1 MSESVAEPQPLVVLG
16 LGPAGLDRLRPAE
29 RGLLMDPARSVVLRT
44 LHHPGASEVAAR
56 RPVITCDDLYDEEA
70 SFDTLYAEIADRV
83 LDVARSGPA
92 VFAVP
97 GSVVVGERAVTI
109 VLELASAAGITVDVR
124 PGESFLD
131 LAFVRVG
138 IDPIRDGV
146 QVLDGRALPD
156 PLNLNLPTLVTQV
169 DSPLIAGDVAITLG
183 RQLLDDTMI
192 TVLDRLGD
200 VDERVS
206 DVPLSD
212 LGSIEPGPRTTLFLD
227 RAAVGWYGLVAT
239 NRILRAECPWDRAQN
254 HHSLVRHLV
263 EETYETIEA
272 VSGLPDSA
280 PEGGADF
287 GAYAVLEEELGDLL
301 LQVVFHA
308 GMAAEAGA
316 FDVDEVA
323 EHIRRKLVRRHP
335 HVFGDVV
342 VAGAGEVLANWE
354 VLKAE
359 EKARASLMDDIPT
372 ALPGVARAD
381 NVQRRAATVGFD
393 WAAPD
398 PVFAKVEEELAEL
411 RAAGADRRARSNELG
426 DVLFA
431 VVNLARHLD
440 VDPEIALAR
449 ASDTF
454 SARFRMMEQLAAQ
467 RALDLSSL
475 DLAEMDAL
483 WDEAKEQVPPA

>member
-1 MSESVAEPQPLVVLG
+1 
-16 LGPAGLDRLRPAE
+16 
-29 RGLLMDPARSVVLRT
+29 MDPVRNVVLRT
-44 LHHPGASEVAAR
+44 VHHPGAAELAAR

-70 SFDTLYAEIADRV
+70 SFETRYAEIAERV
-83 LDVARSGPA
+83 LEVARSGPA

-109 VLELASAAGITVDVR
+109 VLELAGVAGIEVDVR

-131 LAFVRVG
+131 LAFLRAG
-138 IDPIRDGV
+138 IDPIRDGI
-146 QVLDGRALPD
+146 QVLDGGALPD
-156 PLNLNLPTLVTQV
+156 PLSLHLPTLITQV
-169 DSPLIAGDVAITLG
+169 DSALVAGDVAISLG
-183 RQLLDDTMI
+183 RQLPDNT
-192 TVLDRLGD
+192 TVTVMDRLGD
-200 VDERVS
+200 VDEQVTEM
-206 DVPLSD
+206 PLGD
-212 LGSIEPGPRTTLFLD
+212 LGGIEPGSRTTLFLD
-227 RAAVGWYGLVAT
+227 RAAVGWYGLVTT
-239 NRILRAECPWDRAQN
+239 NRVLRAECPWDRAQN

-272 VSGLPDSA
+272 ISALPDSA
-280 PEGGADF
+280 PAGAADF

-323 EHIRRKLVRRHP
+323 EQIRRKLVRRHP
-335 HVFGDVV
+335 HVFGDVEV
-342 VAGAGEVLANWE
+342 SGAGEVLANWE

-359 EKARASLMDDIPT
+359 EKERESLMDDIPT

-381 NVQRRAATVGFD
+381 KVQRRAATVGFD
-393 WAAPD
+393 WAGPD

-411 RAAGADRRARSNELG
+411 RAAGADRRARSDELG
-426 DVLFA
+426 DLLFA

-449 ASDTF
+449 AADTF
-454 SARFRMMEQLAAQ
+454 IDRFRVMERLAAQ
-467 RALDLSSL
+467 RSVELSSL
-475 DLAEMDAL
+475 DLASMDAL
-483 WDEAKEQVPPA
+483 WDEAKERLGRD